1 MHYDTPKVII
11 NFFLQLSCLHSS
23 EDTVGRIIHQKE
35 VRLAHVS
42 LVIVLV
48 FISCHSV
55 KWIPNIYELRM
66 AEMDKVWDKQY
77 TLLDHRKSLF

>member
-1 MHYDTPKVII
+1 MLI
-11 NFFLQLSCLHSS
+11 FFLQLSCLHSS
-23 EDTVGRIIHQKE
+23 QETVGRFIHQKE

-42 LVIVLV
+42 LVIVVV

-66 AEMDKVWDKQY
+66 AEMDKVWDKQ
-77 TLLDHRKSLF
+77 